1 MKGAAATR
9 PRKSGTDYRPGGR
22 PFTGRRFLMTIVAF
36 FAVIFTAN
44 GLMAWFA
51 LTNYRGVVVESGFVA
66 SQDFNAEKA
75 RTDAQAARG
84 WRTTVAAP
92 GAMPVLSLRDRDGAP
107 LAGLRVT
114 ARALRPLDIHLD
126 RDLTL
131 REVRSGDYAGA
142 EPLPPGQWRIAFAVE
157 GAGARYAAS
166 LPLMV
171 EAR

>member
-1 MKGAAATR
+1 MKKAA
-9 PRKSGTDYRPGGR
+9 TDYRPGGR
-22 PFTGRRFLMTIVAF
+22 PFTGRRFLLTVIAF
-36 FAVIFTAN
+36 FAVIFIAN
-44 GLMAWFA
+44 GAMVWFS
-51 LTNYRGVVVESGFVA
+51 LTNFRGVVVKSSFVA
-66 SQDFNAEKA
+66 SQDFNAGKA
-75 RTDAQAARG
+75 RADAQAARG
-84 WRTTVAAP
+84 WRTAVAADQ
-92 GAMPVLSLRDRDGAP
+92 GAPVLSLRDRDGAP

-114 ARALRPLDIHLD
+114 ARALRPLDIHFD

-131 REVRSGDYAGA
+131 REIRPGDYAAA